1 MQENIVEKLHA
12 LLFSNLIMQ
21 SPVLSGNMQSM
32 IQIGLQGSATREI
45 IIDAPYYDVK
55 KWYKDKV
62 VIHTGEII
70 DGKSA
75 YAEDVNLSGAFG
87 RHNKSEGWVNR
98 AIKEV
103 VETIA
108 NEIGAQIVYGI
119 QL

>member
-1 MQENIVEKLHA
+1 MENVVEKLHA

-32 IQIGLQGSATREI
+32 IQVGIQGSSTREI
-45 IIDAPYYDVK
+45 IIDAPFYDAK
-55 KWYKDKV
+55 KWEKDKIV
-62 VIHTGEII
+62 VHTGEVKN
-70 DGKSA
+70 GKTA
-75 YAEDVNLSGAFG
+75 YAEDVNLRGAFG

-98 AIKEV
+98 AVKEV

-108 NEIGAQIVYGI
+108 NEIGAQVVYGV